1 MEYVRIVEDGLGR
14 PAGTL
19 FEVVVVGIDARYHV
33 APYSAGCNKA
43 HNGSLLASFQVVETR
58 RQHHLEVTF
67 GILKT
72 REYRPPEEYVVVAL
86 DISDDATTCL
96 PRREAVC
103 CLYIARCDI
112 LIQTFHATHLS
123 VMSLTSV
130 TLSIHPFMTRA
141 GLWVVRMI

>member
-1 MEYVRIVEDGLGR
+1 MEDIGVGEDNLR
-14 PAGTL
+14 RLAGSL
-19 FEVVVVGIDARYHV
+19 YEVVVVGIDTGNHV
-33 APYSAGCNKA
+33 TPHPIVKQLHDS
-43 HNGSLLASFQVVETR
+43 SLLAPLQMVVAR
-58 RQHHLEVTF
+58 GKHDLKIACGVLEA
-67 GILKT
+67 
-72 REYRPPEEYVVVAL
+72 REDGTPHEHIVVAL
-86 DISDDATTCL
+86 DISDYAMTCL

-112 LIQTFHATHLS
+112 LIQTFHATHWS